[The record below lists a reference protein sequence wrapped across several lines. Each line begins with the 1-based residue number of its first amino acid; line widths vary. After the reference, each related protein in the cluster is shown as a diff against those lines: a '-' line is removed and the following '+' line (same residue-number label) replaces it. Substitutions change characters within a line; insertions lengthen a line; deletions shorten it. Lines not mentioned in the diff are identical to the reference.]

1 MKKLILIL
9 FTLSLSFSSIAQEM
23 TTSNSDSLELLV
35 VTGGPTFR
43 HQIDLVPTSFYTL
56 FMGYDKLIW
65 THATYD
71 EAAFQTEGLDNYDVI
86 LMYNRSDS
94 LSDESRQNLKN
105 YLESGK
111 GLIVLHHALGS
122 YNNWEWW
129 WKEVVGGKYQM
140 KENNKFSKSDYKL
153 GESINMIPQKE
164 HAITNAVKRFNFVD
178 ETYKDLWIS
187 KKVEILYRTDNPNS
201 DGPTMWISPY
211 KKSKVVVI
219 QPGHANTAHLDNN
232 YKSLIYQAILW
243 VNNK

>member
-9 FTLSLSFSSIAQEM
+9 VSFSLSYSLLAQEI
-23 TTSNSDSLELLV
+23 TPNKSDSIKLLV

-43 HQIDLVPTSFYTL
+43 HQVDLVPTSFYTL
-56 FMGYDKLIW
+56 FMGYDNLIW
-65 THATYD
+65 DHATYD
-71 EAAFQTEGLDNYDVI
+71 EAAFQTKRLDNYDVI

-94 LSDESRQNLKN
+94 LSDESEQNLKK

-111 GLIVLHHALGS
+111 GMIVLHHALGS

-140 KENNKFSKSDYKL
+140 KESNKFPKSDYKL
-153 GESINMIPQKE
+153 GELINMIPQKD
-164 HAITNAVKRFNFVD
+164 HAITNKVNSFSFVD

-187 KKVEILYRTDNPNS
+187 KEVEILYRTDNPNS

-211 KKSKVVVI
+211 KNSKVVVI
-219 QPGHANTAHLDNN
+219 QPGHANTAHLDKN
-232 YKSLIYQAILW
+232 YKSLVYQAILW
-243 VNNK
+243 ASD